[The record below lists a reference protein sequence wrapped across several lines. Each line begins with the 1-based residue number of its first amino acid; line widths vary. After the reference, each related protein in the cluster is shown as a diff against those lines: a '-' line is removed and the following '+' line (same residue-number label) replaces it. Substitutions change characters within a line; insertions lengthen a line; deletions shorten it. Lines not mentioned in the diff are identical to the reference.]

1 MGVFVCRTI
10 LSFTVD
16 SRSRSLTLSLHFG
29 TKYST
34 QPVTSPCI
42 LHDSANDILPMLQQ
56 HNAADIDVAYRK
68 SVFRLLNGPALFG
81 RASDLEYPRPTSWNA
96 LRQHPD
102 EALVDEFKSVLPCA
116 LRPFPQLRCIL
127 SRTRVSIRSLVPYTM
142 ASHRVHHPSP
152 NPPFVCH
159 PVSLLNASAR
169 LPCLPHV
176 SR

>member
-127 SRTRVSIRSLVPYTM
+127 FVLHPPRYQPQLTPVTFFLQLKYMSQHRTTSTI
-142 ASHRVHHPSP
+142 AGI
-152 NPPFVCH
+152 
-159 PVSLLNASAR
+159 
-169 LPCLPHV
+169 LPLSTPA
-176 SR
+176 